1 MRFVQIVWIFVGAY
15 LGPVVVLS
23 LLSLLPKGW
32 LGWLDVLDIPLGQG
46 ATLPAIAVLWLL
58 SLVLGAVAALW
69 VWRWRF
75 ETRKG
80 MGRPP

>member
-15 LGPVVVLS
+15 LGPVVMVA
-23 LLSLLPKGW
+23 LLSLLPKEGFRS
-32 LGWLDVLDIPLGQG
+32 LEVLDIPLGQG
-46 ATLPAIAVLWLL
+46 ATLPGIAVLWLL

-75 ETRKG
+75 ERRTQV
-80 MGRPP
+80 